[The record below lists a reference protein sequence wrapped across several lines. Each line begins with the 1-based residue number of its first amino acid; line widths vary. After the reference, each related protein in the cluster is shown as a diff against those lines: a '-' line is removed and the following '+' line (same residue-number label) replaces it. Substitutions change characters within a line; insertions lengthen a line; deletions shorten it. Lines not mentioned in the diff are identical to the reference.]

1 MTKLVGGDGRT
12 HIESRLMRESLQD
25 RGVLSKTESE
35 RDLQIFP
42 DVSLV
47 SIGGQSIFDRGKDAI
62 LPLVDELAAA
72 KRRHK
77 FVIGVGGG
85 TRVRH
90 TVSIAMD
97 LGLPTGGI
105 AQLVGAMEELN
116 AILLNA
122 LLAPHGS
129 MPMQRDH
136 FWDLPLYFDAGIT
149 PIAISVP
156 PFHFWEPP
164 PLEGAVPMHGSDFG
178 LFQLAEVLGMKQL
191 IFVKDE
197 DGLYDKDPKRH
208 ADAKHIPKIALEEL
222 VKNPPKENILERDL
236 RDVLGVGVALRILVV
251 QAVLVLDE
259 DQLLHAEH
267 LGELEQPEVRAVHRH
282 RAFEWRRLPEVKRRD
297 RDRDRRDA
305 GIEVQRQI
313 PEVIALHRHRA
324 VRREQRVQEDRVQ
337 LLHRA
342 DELGDAAG
350 RKPEVHRDRDGVAHS
365 RAAAD
370 ADH

>member
-25 RGVLSKTESE
+25 RKVLSKTDSE

-42 DVSLV
+42 DVTLV

-62 LPLVDELAAA
+62 LPLVAEIAEV
-72 KRRHK
+72 KKRHK
-77 FVIGVGGG
+77 IVIGVGGG

-90 TVSIAMD
+90 TVSIAID

-178 LFQLAEVLGMKQL
+178 LFQLAEVLGMKQV
-191 IFVKDE
+191 IYVKDE
-197 DGLYDKDPKRH
+197 DGLYDRDPKKH
-208 ADAKHIPKIALEEL
+208 TDAKRYDKVTLDHLLAH
-222 VKNPPKENILERDL
+222 PPKENILDEELYRTWYEAKNLKRIVIVNGLKQGQLTRALDGE
-236 RDVLGVGVALRILVV
+236 DVGTVITKGGVA
-251 QAVLVLDE
+251 
-259 DQLLHAEH
+259 
-267 LGELEQPEVRAVHRH
+267 
-282 RAFEWRRLPEVKRRD
+282 
-297 RDRDRRDA
+297 
-305 GIEVQRQI
+305 
-313 PEVIALHRHRA
+313 
-324 VRREQRVQEDRVQ
+324 
-337 LLHRA
+337 
-342 DELGDAAG
+342 
-350 RKPEVHRDRDGVAHS
+350 
-365 RAAAD
+365 
-370 ADH
+370 

>member
-12 HIESRLMRESLQD
+12 HIQSRLMRESLQD
-25 RGVLSKTESE
+25 RKVLSNTDSE

-42 DVSLV
+42 DCSLV

-62 LPLVDELAAA
+62 LPLVAEIAEV
-72 KRRHK
+72 KKRHK
-77 FVIGVGGG
+77 MVIGVGGG

-178 LFQLAEVLGMKQL
+178 LFQLAEVLGMKQV
-191 IFVKDE
+191 IYVKDE
-197 DGLYDKDPKRH
+197 DGLYDRDPKQH
-208 ADAKHIPKIALEEL
+208 KDAKKYGRITLEEL
-222 VKNPPKENILERDL
+222 LANPPKENILDEEMYRTWAEAKNLKRVVIVNGLVPGQLTKALDGE
-236 RDVLGVGVALRILVV
+236 DVGT
-251 QAVLVLDE
+251 
-259 DQLLHAEH
+259 
-267 LGELEQPEVRAVHRH
+267 
-282 RAFEWRRLPEVKRRD
+282 
-297 RDRDRRDA
+297 
-305 GIEVQRQI
+305 
-313 PEVIALHRHRA
+313 VITKGGAR
-324 VRREQRVQEDRVQ
+324 
-337 LLHRA
+337 
-342 DELGDAAG
+342 
-350 RKPEVHRDRDGVAHS
+350 
-365 RAAAD
+365 
-370 ADH
+370 

>member
-1 MTKLVGGDGRT
+1 MSTTKLVTGDGRT
-12 HIESRLMRESLQD
+12 HIQSQLMRESLQD
-25 RGVLSKTESE
+25 RAVLSHTESE
-35 RDLQIFP
+35 RDLHIFP

-47 SIGGQSIFDRGKDAI
+47 SIGGQSIFDRGKSAI
-62 LPLVDELAAA
+62 LPLVDELAVV
-72 KRRHK
+72 KKQHHI
-77 FVIGVGGG
+77 VIGVGGG

-90 TVSIAMD
+90 TMSIAMD

-178 LFQLAEVLGMKQL
+178 MFQLAEVLGMKQA

-197 DGLYDKDPKRH
+197 DGLYTKDPKRH
-208 ADAKHIPKIALEEL
+208 KDAVLIPKITLEEL
-222 VKNPPKENILERDL
+222 MTKLPEENILDEELYRTWSVAKNLRRIVIVNGLKPGQLTRALAGEDVGTVIT
-236 RDVLGVGVALRILVV
+236 RDV
-251 QAVLVLDE
+251 
-259 DQLLHAEH
+259 
-267 LGELEQPEVRAVHRH
+267 
-282 RAFEWRRLPEVKRRD
+282 
-297 RDRDRRDA
+297 
-305 GIEVQRQI
+305 
-313 PEVIALHRHRA
+313 
-324 VRREQRVQEDRVQ
+324 
-337 LLHRA
+337 
-342 DELGDAAG
+342 
-350 RKPEVHRDRDGVAHS
+350 
-365 RAAAD
+365 
-370 ADH
+370 